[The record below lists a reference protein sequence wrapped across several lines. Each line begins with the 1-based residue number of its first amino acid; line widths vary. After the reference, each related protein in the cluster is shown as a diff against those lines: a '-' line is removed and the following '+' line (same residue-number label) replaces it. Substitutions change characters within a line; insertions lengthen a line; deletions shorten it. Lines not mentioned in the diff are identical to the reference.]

1 MKQNSYKKTL
11 ALTKTIAIA
20 IFMLWGAA
28 VKAQTTYTTT
38 STNAWAS
45 QVWSPAGTPGPTDN
59 VIIAHSITGNVAINV
74 NNLIV
79 NTTRTLTLNTANAVT
94 INGDLSVAGTVAA
107 ATSTGAISISG
118 NVTSSGSIALGTGNF
133 SIGGT
138 TTLSAG
144 NITDNTVGG
153 INAFTGQV
161 SINTGASLIASNAAH
176 TFEFSNGIVANGSL
190 NIGASAST
198 TFKTNN
204 QTVSGSGALT
214 QVGIVTIGND
224 IVLTNSIS
232 TAGGLIILGN
242 LNGLNGGSTL
252 INNVN
257 ALMQYRGANAPFAAF
272 GSLDAATNTNTVNY
286 SGAAQGLLGTTY
298 RTLIVGSGTKTVN
311 GSALTVNDQ
320 LTVNSTLTLTSGDF
334 TLNGLMTLNGTLT
347 DNNATG
353 TNIFNTSVA
362 INSGA
367 TLSSSA
373 VAANFEFANGITANG
388 TLNIAAAATSLFRTN
403 NQNISGTGATI
414 SLGNVTVGS
423 GITLTNTVT
432 TAGGLILTGNL
443 NGTDAGSV
451 LVNGANALLQYQGV
465 ATPFAT
471 AGSLDAAT
479 NANTVNYSLNGA
491 QGVLGTTYRT
501 LIVSTSNTK
510 TVNASDLTVQTQLT
524 INTSITLL
532 LTSSNFTLNGALTLN
547 GTLTDNNATGTN
559 IFNTPITINSGA
571 TLSSSAVAANFEF
584 HNGITATGILNLATA
599 SVSAFKTNNQTIGGA
614 SATVQLG
621 AVIIDSD
628 IELTNDVNNA
638 NGLVIKGNLDGANT
652 ISEFINASG
661 RLLNYQGVQKPML
674 TSGLFTVDINP
685 NTVRYSGATQTIAD
699 VTYFNLEIT
708 AAGTKNISDV
718 RINGNYTLTAG
729 TVVSSGVMNFEGALA
744 ATMQNNGAPTY
755 QEVLINK
762 PGSTLTLSSTA
773 AASFT
778 VNNLTVAAGSLSF
791 GSSFIRTITVNGTLS
806 GAGTIDMSGSTH
818 QLTLLGLDNAI
829 GSLITDANLSRVSYN
844 RSGDQNIFASQNYR
858 GLTVA
863 GTGLKLLGGQV
874 RVNNNLNMGGV
885 AGCLISLGNN
895 DLKISSGATLTGS
908 FDATRYILTNGTGFL
923 VKESTTTGEFTTN
936 MTIAAVAGTYPVGSG
951 GFYTPFT
958 INALTAAVTGT
969 AAIFVRAVPTRQPN
983 VPYFNNAL
991 VKHWDVE
998 TSNLAV
1004 TSSNL
1009 RFSFNSGEVIGL
1021 VGNYVPRVW
1030 NGTAL
1035 VTPTTPSAPGSN
1047 PFNTTGSTFIAGE
1060 WTAIDPT
1067 IRSSLYSYQSGD
1079 WSDPNTWTTD
1089 PSGNTLVSPMV
1100 PGTGDQVVILN
1111 GRTVTMSA
1119 STITVGSLTLNSG
1132 GILDLAS
1139 TTGHSFGPIAGEG
1152 RMRLRT
1158 TTLPT
1163 ANYTAFVAAAGGTI
1177 EYYDL
1182 ASSPATLSTTQATYN
1197 NVEITNSLGT
1207 ATNLIQGSNI
1217 TLNGN
1222 LNIINTGASTCTF
1235 TVGDVAATNR
1245 TLTISKN
1252 IILSAGANWFVGT
1265 AGGTHTININGS
1277 LTNSGTVDFTNGADY
1292 TSPAN
1297 GCANVFFTG
1306 NNENSAINANTGSST
1321 TFYGFT
1327 TTKAFG
1333 YEMAVNVAPGA
1344 PMNFVNAGQA
1354 FTIGGNG
1361 IFRLGPNITIPRIG
1375 GGGNYDLGATGF
1387 RPTLWIDGATITDG
1401 NVNAIVPYGTLKITA
1416 GTLNCVNGQG
1426 SVVLRE
1432 SGVLQIEGGTVN
1444 MRIFRTSVTA
1454 ITHRGAFI
1462 MTGGTLNISGDNGS
1476 EGGYY
1481 AMFSLPYPENVF
1493 QMSGGT
1499 INITRTVT
1507 GGITPRGGIMIG
1519 CNDQSYIVTG
1529 GTINASITGAQD
1541 FDITSTAPLYNFNV
1555 SKTGVGAGKMTLR
1568 SINWSFDGNAANTTT
1583 NAAQPLR
1590 ILNDLNLS
1598 STGSPVFDAADQ
1610 NVIVGGNFTIASGAE
1625 MRNGN
1630 NVLVF
1635 NGAANQT
1642 FTLNGTTTFSQGG
1655 GSSFISGSEDIQT
1668 GANWTLEGLTSSANT
1683 ESDPNSLFTAER
1695 ILEAAGTSV
1704 HRLYSNLIPTS
1715 GPTTAS
1721 IFVKPAGRTCVGLY
1735 VGDFANMAI
1744 ARYNLT
1750 GAGSVTFTNGN
1761 VTGSSITA
1769 EANGWYRISITSLGV
1784 ATYRMR
1790 VYLLDAGCVNDT
1802 YAGNTSL
1809 GIAMWGAKLE
1819 SGSAPTPYV
1828 SSTGVG
1834 MSSLQLS
1841 KPDGTS
1847 LQLAG
1852 SASSFNFVGNARILT
1867 GNLNLGTKILNVGG
1881 AVTHNTQISG
1891 GAGSKLRLNG
1901 TLVQSMAG
1909 DGNASIQNLTL
1920 DNSGGSVGSTQ
1931 VAMLSEFTIENQLE
1945 LVSNRVFSIENNR
1958 LNLPLAATIVAT
1970 SGAFSATKFIRTNGF
1985 LSDRGISKSFGI
1997 GATSFVF
2004 PFGTPG
2010 NYTPATLNF
2019 TSAPSSWGTLDIR
2032 PVAARQLY
2040 VTDPNCFEL
2049 YWRINSTGFSGIPAN
2064 SLNFTF
2070 NYGNQPD
2077 NTTYIPAYYN
2087 FQTIA
2092 YTIINNVNAVDEA
2105 TNNISFSSFSN
2116 LNGDFTAGNPAAFG
2130 IVTPYYSR
2138 TNGSWN
2144 TPSTW
2149 SNDIVATHNGVPAS
2163 SIPSG
2168 NSPVF
2173 VGNGTT
2179 AFHTV
2184 TVPSNNTISGSLIV
2198 DAGSTLDL
2206 GATTGNN
2213 FGALPYA
2220 TAGGAGK
2227 VRIAGSGGNAEFPAG
2242 DFGLFFTQ
2250 TGGTTEYYT
2259 TSGGFTLPNVT
2270 AAPTSMNINTYRNL
2284 ILSPSGANT
2293 ITFPDRDLTIY
2304 ENLTVSGTA
2313 ATAQV
2318 NLNDV
2323 SPRIL
2328 TVNGNF
2334 TVNGGTLSFPA
2345 TFNQEVLVNG
2355 NLSVTAGA
2363 ELNSAASGTALHTLK
2378 LYGNLTNNGTFDLN
2392 NSSDVAV
2399 QMLGTTAANV
2409 TGTNAS
2415 AYTDLYGLSINK
2427 GTNQSLVVNC
2437 DIAGTLDALENNWL
2451 NIQNGTFRFSKGS
2464 SITLNSAANSA
2475 FLIPET
2481 GRLSV
2486 NHPSAVVNAGMS
2498 NTGGSDLIV
2507 SGELEIIDGT
2517 VSVGD
2522 ASNNQ
2527 HNDLEY
2533 ASTGAPSIKVQ
2544 NNGVLNVNGQIRRNI
2559 FSVIG
2564 SLNYQQSGNSTVLV
2578 RGKNPDA
2585 VGSFNSFRG
2594 KFEIL
2599 NPGSS
2604 FAMSGNA
2611 LLIIDRAGLA
2621 NAAGAYGDV
2630 YLTPETSTISGGEIR
2645 IGTSNTASATVFDMT
2660 STAPFWN
2667 LTVDGTITSKTLN
2680 NNTNAT
2686 TVLNDLTI
2694 GGNSIFKANGL
2705 NISIGGALINQN
2717 TNASAAINTGG
2728 FQTGNI
2734 NQITYLNGSSANQS
2748 ISGVAGNLTNF
2759 ANLVVQNTA
2768 PSGSISFNTSTNVRV
2783 NGALT
2788 LQSGDVWLGAN
2799 TMTVVGNVINDVNVN
2814 SDAAGFFV
2822 MGGTSTQLL
2831 GGSGSGS
2838 FQNFRVGNAAGI
2850 EATSALNI
2858 NGILNFT
2865 TGLLYLNNYL
2875 LTLGTTAS
2883 VTGSLNAGS
2892 MIRLNG
2898 VVSDAG
2904 VKKLYPASAS
2914 SFTFPIGTTLRYT
2927 PATLNLTSNSA
2938 AGSITVVPVA
2948 VAHPATTDPL
2958 NRELTAYWK
2967 VEKSGLS
2974 PSLTVNH
2981 IYQYHPNDA
2990 INGTETS
2997 YHLGRFFNN
3006 VWVPNGGI
3014 AGTVNAATDVITLN
3028 GVNYIDGDY
3037 TAGETTEFNIIT
3049 TYYSRNAAS
3058 GGNWTDVNSWST
3070 DAILQHDGAPCV
3082 TPPTNSNIIIAA
3094 GHTIVCQVGDN
3105 SKTPPT
3111 SIIDGTLNLGNTF
3124 GHNFGTVTG
3133 TGTVVVTPNASNQ
3146 FIFPG
3151 GNFTAFTGTGGGT
3164 FEYNSATLSNLPTQ
3178 ATYNNLR
3185 FSGAGTKRLANVN
3198 LQINGNITIAAGVL
3212 SNSSFNKNITLFGDW
3227 TNNVGSAGFVAG
3239 SGTSNVTLAGA
3250 NQNVTGATNFYH
3262 LRVNSTGI
3270 TTLNSTITVTNRLT
3284 FIQGLIATGANEV
3297 VVNAA
3302 ATITGGSALSY
3313 INGNLRRILPAG
3325 VFSAQ
3330 FDIGDAS
3337 NYTPALVTFAGS
3349 IAANGQI
3356 LARSSAGDD
3365 VNIFTS
3371 GLNENKSC
3379 NRTWTLTPT
3388 SLSGFT
3394 SMNVKLNFV
3403 AGDLDAGANPLLFNV
3418 ARYSGS
3424 AWTTSTNVVAQ
3435 TDYLQVNGLAGLGT
3449 FQIGEPYNAIIWTG
3463 TVSSDWNTTGNWLQ
3477 NRIPTFADNVV
3488 ISNVANQPVLSVGAN
3503 GACVDLT
3510 MNSGTTLTI
3519 GAGESLEVNGNI
3531 IANGLGIS
3539 GAGTLEIKGSSAA
3552 LSGGN
3557 ALFNITSNIQS
3568 GATFTLTGSSSA
3580 EFQKDLHVN
3589 GFFIP
3594 GSKVVSFSGT
3604 QNSTLN
3610 SANEVEF
3617 GPLII
3622 NKTSNTDALI
3632 LNSDIPINGSLTLTS
3647 GDLNL
3652 GTRTADLGTT
3662 GTLVG
3667 ESSLNKV
3674 FGTTGVIQAQRNL
3687 NAPTSINVAGLGAEI
3702 SAPDNLGLTTII
3714 RGTEQKSYNA
3724 AYGINRYYEIH
3735 PTNNSGL
3742 NATLVFNYFDDELAT
3757 PLGTITESTLDL
3769 WRYDGADWTRQF
3781 ATLNTGTK
3789 KLTKTAIPQF
3799 SIWTA
3804 GYSSNTPLPITLLD
3818 FDAACTE
3825 NNSINVT
3832 WTTASEMQNKLFE
3845 IEQSNNAVQWT
3856 KIGEEPG
3863 ASNSNAVLAYRA
3875 TYSSRFNGASYLRL
3889 KQIDYNGQVKYFD
3902 PIYLNCAPNLSNS
3915 ISVVPNPVADFTE
3928 LRFTSD
3934 ADDKIEISVYSVSGQ
3949 LLLRSSGRVGVGQTS
3964 IKLDLSELPAGI
3976 YYMNVYSTNGI
3987 QFGGN
3992 KTLVKR

>member
-1 MKQNSYKKTL
+1 MTNAVTTANGLVILDTL
-11 ALTKTIAIA
+11 NGVDVASKLIN
-20 IFMLWGAA
+20 
-28 VKAQTTYTTT
+28 
-38 STNAWAS
+38 STNAM
-45 QVWSPAGTPGPTDN
+45 
-59 VIIAHSITGNVAINV
+59 
-74 NNLIV
+74 L
-79 NTTRTLTLNTANAVT
+79 
-94 INGDLSVAGTVAA
+94 
-107 ATSTGAISISG
+107 
-118 NVTSSGSIALGTGNF
+118 
-133 SIGGT
+133 
-138 TTLSAG
+138 
-144 NITDNTVGG
+144 
-153 INAFTGQV
+153 
-161 SINTGASLIASNAAH
+161 
-176 TFEFSNGIVANGSL
+176 
-190 NIGASAST
+190 
-198 TFKTNN
+198 
-204 QTVSGSGALT
+204 
-214 QVGIVTIGND
+214 
-224 IVLTNSIS
+224 
-232 TAGGLIILGN
+232 
-242 LNGLNGGSTL
+242 
-252 INNVN
+252 
-257 ALMQYRGANAPFAAF
+257 QYRGVAVPFFGA
-272 GSLDAATNTNTVNY
+272 GSLDAATNINTVNY

-298 RTLIVGSGTKTVN
+298 RTLLISGSSTKTAN
-311 GSALTVNDQ
+311 GSNCIVQDQ
-320 LTVNSTLTLTSGDF
+320 LTINAGLNLTLTNGNF
-334 TLNGLMTLNGTLT
+334 TLNGALTLNGTLT
-347 DNNATG
+347 DNNAAG
-353 TNIFNTSVA
+353 TNIFNTPVT
-362 INSGA
+362 INLGA
-367 TLSSSA
+367 TLSSTAA

-423 GITLTNTVT
+423 GITLTNNVT
-432 TAGGLILTGNL
+432 TAGGLILKGNL

-451 LVNGANALLQYQGV
+451 LVNGANALLQYQGT

-501 LIVSTSNTK
+501 LIVSAGNTK

-524 INTSITLL
+524 INTFITLL
-532 LTSSNFTLNGALTLN
+532 LTSGNFTLNGALTLN
-547 GTLTDNNATGTN
+547 GILTDNNAAGTN
-559 IFNTPITINSGA
+559 IFNTPVTINSAA

-584 HNGITATGILNLATA
+584 HNGITATGTLNLATA
-599 SVSAFKTNNQTIGGA
+599 SVSTFKTTNQIIGGT

-699 VTYFNLEIT
+699 VSYFNLEIT

-718 RINGNYTLTAG
+718 RINGNYSLTAG
-729 TVVSSGVMNFEGALA
+729 TIVSTGVMNFEGALA

-762 PGSTLTLSSTA
+762 PGSTLTLTSTA
-773 AASFT
+773 AANFT
-778 VNNLTVAAGSLSF
+778 VNNLTVAAGSLVF
-791 GSSFIRTITVNGTLS
+791 GNAFVRSITVNGTLS
-806 GAGTIDMSGSTH
+806 GAGALDMSGSTH
-818 QLTLLGLDNAI
+818 TLTLLGLDNVI
-829 GSLITDANLSRVSYN
+829 GSLITDANLSRVNYN
-844 RSGDQNIFASQNYR
+844 RSGDQNVFASQNYR

-863 GTGLKLLGGQV
+863 GTGLKVLGGQV
-874 RVNNNLNMGGV
+874 RVNSNLNMGGA

-895 DLKISSGATLTGS
+895 DLKISSGATLTGT

-936 MTIAAVAGTYPVGSG
+936 MTIASVAGTYPVGSG

-958 INALTAAVTGT
+958 INALTATVTGT
-969 AAIFVRAVPTRQPN
+969 GAIFVRAVPTRQPN

-998 TSNLAV
+998 TANLAV

-1009 RFSFNSGEVIGL
+1009 RFAFNSGEVIGL

-1035 VTPTTPSAPGSN
+1035 VTPATPSAPGSN
-1047 PFNTTGSTFIAGE
+1047 PFTTTGSTFIAGE

-1079 WSDPNTWTTD
+1079 WFNPNTWTTD

-1100 PGTGDQVVILN
+1100 PGNGDQVVILN
-1111 GRTVTMSA
+1111 GRTVTLTA
-1119 STITVGSLTLNSG
+1119 SNDTVGSLTINAG
-1132 GILDLAS
+1132 AILDLAA

-1163 ANYTAFVAAAGGTI
+1163 GNYTAFVAATGGTI

-1182 ASSPATLSTTQATYN
+1182 ASTPATLSTTQATYN
-1197 NVEITNSLGT
+1197 NLDITNSLGT
-1207 ATNLIQGSNI
+1207 PTNLIQGSNI

-1235 TVGDVAATNR
+1235 TVGDVATNR

-1252 IILSAGANWFVGT
+1252 VTLSAGANWFVGT
-1265 AGGTHTININGS
+1265 AGGTHSITIVGS
-1277 LTNSGTVDFTNGADY
+1277 LTNSGTLDFTNGADY
-1292 TSPAN
+1292 TAAAN
-1297 GCANVFFTG
+1297 GRANVFFSG
-1306 NNENSAINANTGSST
+1306 NNENTAINANTGSST

-1333 YEMAVNVAPGA
+1333 YELAVNVAPGA
-1344 PMNFVNAGQA
+1344 PMNFVDAGQA

-1361 IFRLGPNITIPRIG
+1361 TFRLGPNITSPRIG

-1387 RPTLWIDGATITDG
+1387 RPTLWIDGATVTDG
-1401 NVNAIVPYGTLKITA
+1401 NVGGAIVPYGTLKITS
-1416 GTLNCVNGQG
+1416 GTLNCINGQG

-1462 MTGGTLNISGDNGS
+1462 MSGGTLNISGDNGS

-1499 INITRTVT
+1499 INITRTVP
-1507 GGITPRGGIMIG
+1507 GGITTRGGLMIG
-1519 CNDQSYIVTG
+1519 SNDQSYIVTG
-1529 GTINASITGAQD
+1529 GTINASITAAQD
-1541 FDITSTAPLYNFNV
+1541 FDIASTAPFYNFNV
-1555 SKTGVGAGKMTLR
+1555 SKTGAVAGKMTLS
-1568 SINWSFDGNAANTTT
+1568 SINWSFDGNVANTTT

-1590 ILNDLNLS
+1590 ILNDLNLN

-1642 FTLNGTTTFSQGG
+1642 FTLNGAATFSQGG

-1668 GANWTLEGLTSSANT
+1668 GVNWTLEGLTSSVNI

-1695 ILEAAGTSV
+1695 ILEAAGTSA

-1819 SGSAPTPYV
+1819 SGSTPTPYV
-1828 SSTGVG
+1828 SSTGLG
-1834 MSSLQLS
+1834 MSSLQVS
-1841 KPDGTS
+1841 KTEGTI

-1867 GNLNLGTKILNVGG
+1867 GNVNLGTKTLNVGG

-1891 GAGSKLRLNG
+1891 SAGSKLRLNG

-1909 DGNASIQNLTL
+1909 DGDATIQNLTL
-1920 DNSGGSVGSTQ
+1920 DNSGGSAGSTQ
-1931 VAMLSEFTIENQLE
+1931 VAMLSDFTIENQLE

-1958 LNLPLAATIVAT
+1958 LNLPLTATIVAT

-1985 LSDRGISKSFGI
+1985 LSDRGISKTFGT

-2019 TSAPSSWGTLDIR
+2019 TSAPTSWGTLDIR

-2040 VTDPNCFEL
+2040 VTDSNCFEL

-2070 NYGNQPD
+2070 NYGNLPD
-2077 NTTYIPAYYN
+2077 NTTYIPAFYN

-2092 YTIINNVNAVDEA
+2092 YTTINNVNAVDEA
-2105 TNNISFSSFSN
+2105 TNNISFNSFSN

-2149 SNDIVATHNGVPAS
+2149 SNDIVATHNGVPS
-2163 SIPSG
+2163 STIPSG

-2179 AFHTV
+2179 AFHTI
-2184 TVPSNNTISGSLIV
+2184 TVPSSNTISGSLIV

-2284 ILSPSGANT
+2284 MLSPSGTNT

-2304 ENLTVSGTA
+2304 ENLTVGGSTV
-2313 ATAQV
+2313 TAQV
-2318 NLNDV
+2318 NLSDV

-2328 TVNGNF
+2328 TINGNLAL
-2334 TVNGGTLSFPA
+2334 NGGTLSFPA

-2355 NLSVTAGA
+2355 NLIVAAGA

-2378 LYGNLTNNGTFDLN
+2378 LYGNLTNNGTLDLN

-2399 QMLGTTAANV
+2399 QMLGTTAANI

-2415 AYTDLYGLSINK
+2415 AYTDFYGLSINK
-2427 GTNQSLVVNC
+2427 GTNSSLVVNC
-2437 DIAGTLDALENNWL
+2437 DISGTLDATENNWL
-2451 NIQNGTFRFSKGS
+2451 NIQNGTFRFSKGG
-2464 SITLNSAANSA
+2464 SITINSAANST

-2486 NHPSAVVNAGMS
+2486 NHPSAVVNTCMS
-2498 NTGGSDLIV
+2498 NTGGSDVIV
-2507 SGELEIIDGT
+2507 AGELEIIDGT
-2517 VSVGD
+2517 VNVGD

-2544 NNGVLNVNGQIRRNI
+2544 NNGVLNVNGQIRRSV

-2564 SLNYQQSGNSTVLV
+2564 SLNYLQSGNSTVLV

-2585 VGSFNSFRG
+2585 AGSFNSFRG

-2630 YLTPETSTISGGEIR
+2630 YLTPETSTISGGEVR

-2686 TVLNDLTI
+2686 SILNDLTI
-2694 GGNSIFKANGL
+2694 GGNSIFKANGF
-2705 NISIGGALINQN
+2705 NVSIGGTLINQN
-2717 TNASAAINTGG
+2717 SNATAAINTGG
-2728 FQTGNI
+2728 FQSGNI
-2734 NQITYLNGSSANQS
+2734 NQITYLNGNSANQS
-2748 ISGVAGNLTNF
+2748 ISGVTGNLTNF

-2768 PSGSISFNTSTNVRV
+2768 PSGIVDLNTATNVRV
-2783 NGALT
+2783 NGSLT
-2788 LQSGDVWLGAN
+2788 LQSGDVSLGAN
-2799 TMTVVGNVINDVNVN
+2799 TITVAGNVSNDVNV
-2814 SDAAGFFV
+2814 SSAAAGFFV
-2822 MGGTSTQLL
+2822 MGGTSAQLL
-2831 GGSGSGS
+2831 GGSGLGS
-2838 FQNFRVGNAAGI
+2838 FQNFRVANAAGV

-2858 NGILNFT
+2858 NGVLNFN
-2865 TGLLYLNNYL
+2865 TGILYVNNYL
-2875 LTLGTTAS
+2875 LTLGTTAT

-2938 AGSITVVPVA
+2938 AGSITVTPVA
-2948 VAHPATTDPL
+2948 IAHPATTDPL

-2967 VEKSGLS
+2967 VEKTGLS
-2974 PSLTVNH
+2974 PAVTVNH
-2981 IYQYHPNDA
+2981 TYQYHPNDA
-2990 INGTETS
+2990 INGTEAN
-2997 YHLGRFFNN
+2997 YRLGRFFNN

-3037 TAGETTEFNIIT
+3037 TAGETSEFNIIT
-3049 TYYSRNAAS
+3049 TYYSRNATS

-3070 DAILQHDGAPCV
+3070 DAVLQHDGAPCV

-3094 GHTIVCQVGDN
+3094 GHTITCQMGDN

-3111 SIIDGTLNLGNTF
+3111 TIVDGTLNLGNTF

-3151 GNFTAFTGTGGGT
+3151 GNFTAFTSTGGGT
-3164 FEYNSATLSNLPTQ
+3164 FEFSSTALANLPTQ

-3185 FSGAGTKRLANVN
+3185 FSGAGTKRLANTN
-3198 LQINGNITIAAGVL
+3198 LQVNGNITIAAGVL
-3212 SNSSFNKNITLFGDW
+3212 SNSLFNKNITLFGDW
-3227 TNNVGSAGFVAG
+3227 TNNVGSTGFVAG
-3239 SGTSNVTLAGA
+3239 SGTSNITLAGV
-3250 NQNVTGATNFYH
+3250 NQNIAGATNFYH
-3262 LRVNSTGI
+3262 LCVNSTGAA
-3270 TTLNSTITVTNRLT
+3270 TLNSTITVTNRLT

-3394 SMNVKLNFV
+3394 SVNVKLNFV
-3403 AGDLDAGANPLLFNV
+3403 AGDLDAGANALLFNA

-3424 AWTTSTNVVAQ
+3424 AWTSSTNVVAQ
-3435 TDYLQVNGLAGLGT
+3435 TDYLQVNGIAGLGT

-3488 ISNVANQPVLSVGAN
+3488 ISNVANQPVLSIGAN

-3531 IANGLGIS
+3531 VANGLGIS
-3539 GAGTLEIKGSSAA
+3539 GAGTLEIKGSSAS

-3557 ALFNITSNIQS
+3557 ALFNITTNIQS
-3568 GATFTLTGSSSA
+3568 GATFTLTGASSA
-3580 EFQKDLHVN
+3580 EFQKDLNVD
-3589 GFFIP
+3589 GFLVP
-3594 GSKVVSFSGT
+3594 GSNLITFSGT
-3604 QNSTLN
+3604 QSSTLN
-3610 SANEVEF
+3610 SATEVEF
-3617 GPLII
+3617 GPLTI

-3632 LNSDIPINGSLTLTS
+3632 LNSDIQVNGSLTLVS

-3652 GTRTADLGTT
+3652 GTQTADLGTT

-3687 NAPTSINVAGLGAEI
+3687 NAPASVNVAGLGAEI
-3702 SAPDNLGLTTII
+3702 SAPDDLGLTTII

-3742 NATLVFNYFDDELAT
+3742 NATLVFNYFDDELVT

-3769 WRYDGADWTRQF
+3769 WRFDGADWTRQF

-3789 KLTKTAIPQF
+3789 KLTKTSIPQF

-3818 FDAACTE
+3818 FDASCAE
-3825 NNSINVT
+3825 SNSINVT
-3832 WTTASEMQNKLFE
+3832 WTTASETQNKLFE
-3845 IEQSNNAVQWT
+3845 IEQSNNAVQWQ

-3863 ASNSNAVLAYRA
+3863 ATNSNTVLTYRG
-3875 TYSSRFNGASYLRL
+3875 TYASRFNGASYLRL
-3889 KQIDYNGQVKYFD
+3889 KQTDYNGQVTYFD
-3902 PIYLNCAPNLSNS
+3902 PIYLNCGQNLGNS
-3915 ISVVPNPVADFTE
+3915 VSAVPNPAADYTE

-3934 ADDKIEISVYSVSGQ
+3934 ADDNIEISVYSVSGQ
-3949 LLLRSSGRVGVGQTS
+3949 LLLRSTGSIGIGQTS

-3976 YYMNVYSTNGI
+3976 YYMNVSSAHGI